1 MDYLAERPD
10 HVRFDCELLVRLSQ
24 HFANVGYLHSYKPLE
39 VELRDIRKMV
49 ADAAALKR
57 FNELLDELWASY
69 PGSTAIHEI
78 LERISATR

>member
-1 MDYLAERPD
+1 MDYLADRPD

-24 HFANVGYLHSYKPLE
+24 YFANVGDLHSFKPME

-49 ADAAALKR
+49 ADVA
-57 FNELLDELWASY
+57 
-69 PGSTAIHEI
+69 AIHEI